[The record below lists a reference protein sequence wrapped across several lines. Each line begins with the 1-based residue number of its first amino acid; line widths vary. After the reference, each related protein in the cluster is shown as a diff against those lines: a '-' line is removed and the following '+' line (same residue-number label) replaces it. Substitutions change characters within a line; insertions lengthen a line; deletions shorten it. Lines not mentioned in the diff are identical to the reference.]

1 LNPYAILAVLVLA
14 LGSGGAGYF
23 KGRAD
28 NEARHVSLALM
39 NAQADAIIARQL
51 AMAEQKA
58 RLLAQELEDQA
69 IADPVVVP
77 ECFSADR
84 VRRLNLR

>member
-1 LNPYAILAVLVLA
+1 MNPYIILAVIVMA

-28 NEARHVSLALM
+28 NEAKHVSLALM

-51 AMAEQKA
+51 AVAEQKA

-69 IADPVVVP
+69 NADPVVVDS
-77 ECFSADR
+77 CLQLDR
-84 VRRLNLR
+84 VRRLNLK

>member
-1 LNPYAILAVLVLA
+1 MNPYVILAVLVMA

-28 NEARHVSLALM
+28 NEAKHVSLALM

-51 AMAEQKA
+51 AIAEQKA
-58 RLLAQELEDQA
+58 RLLALELEDQA
-69 IADPVVVP
+69 NADPVVVP
-77 ECFSADR
+77 DCLSVDR
-84 VRRLNLR
+84 VRRLNIR

>member
-1 LNPYAILAVLVLA
+1 MNSYAILAVIVLA
-14 LGSGGAGYF
+14 LGSGGAGYV

-28 NEARHVSLALM
+28 NEAKHVSLALM
-39 NAQADAIIARQL
+39 NAQADAIEARAL
-51 AMAEQKA
+51 AMAEQQA

-69 IADPVVVP
+69 NADPIVVDN
-77 ECFSADR
+77 CFSVDR